1 MPVFRSRRSPKR
13 LLATILF
20 TDIVG
25 STDLAASLGD
35 ESWQR
40 LVAAHHAAVRR
51 ELRRFRGRELDTAG
65 DGFFVAFGQPAQAV
79 RAADAIVAAVSE
91 LGVSIRAG
99 LHTGETEAADG
110 KVGGIAVHIAS
121 RVMSAAEPGEVLV
134 SGTLRDL
141 VAGSGLEFRDRGV
154 QTLKGVPG
162 DWHLWA
168 LVREATDVDQDA
180 MPGSVGVPVA
190 GAGLP
195 LPLPDKPSIAVLPF
209 TNRSGDP
216 EQDYFADGIVE
227 DVITGLSRIKWIFV
241 IARNSSFAYRGDAV
255 DVKQVGRELGVRYVL
270 EGSVRK
276 SENRVRI
283 TAQLIDAETGTHV
296 WADRYDRAL
305 DDIFAV
311 QDELTISVVGA
322 IEPTLRSA
330 EIERARRKRP
340 DSLDVYDLY
349 LRALPFTFTAM
360 PEDADKGLTLLARA
374 VELEPE
380 YAAAHAMIAW
390 CHEQRYLRGGLHE
403 EARRAALHHA
413 RTAIAVGGDDA
424 AALATAGFVIAVVE
438 DDYETATAA
447 FDRSFALSSS
457 SALALGFSSI
467 VRAWKGDDAMAVDQ
481 AERAIRLSPFDPL
494 LYVPYVGLAYAHF
507 GSGRFAEAATAASR
521 ASQSNP
527 RFSMPYVLHA
537 AALANLGRREE
548 AQVVADRLR
557 QVEPALT
564 ASAAIRSARFA
575 NPDKNT
581 ELRDALL
588 LAGLPES

>member
-1 MPVFRSRRSPKR
+1 VPIFRARRSPER

-25 STDLAASLGD
+25 STDVAARLGD

-40 LVAAHHAAVRR
+40 LVAAHHAAIRR

-65 DGFFVAFGQPAQAV
+65 DGFFVAFDQPAQAV

-99 LHTGETEAADG
+99 LHTGETAAADG
-110 KVGGIAVHIAS
+110 KLGGIAVHIAS
-121 RVMSAAEPGEVLV
+121 RVMSAAGPGEVLV

-154 QTLKGVPG
+154 QTLRGVPG
-162 DWHLWA
+162 EWRLWA
-168 LVREATDVDQDA
+168 LVRHVTDVGQEA
-180 MPGSVGVPVA
+180 LAGSASVPVA
-190 GAGLP
+190 GSGLT

-209 TNRSGDP
+209 TNLSGDP
-216 EQDYFADGIVE
+216 EQDYFADGMVE
-227 DVITGLSRIKWIFV
+227 DIITGLARIKWIFV
-241 IARNSSFAYRGDAV
+241 IARNSSFAYRGKEI

-276 SENRVRI
+276 SGNRVRI
-283 TAQLIDAETGTHV
+283 TAQLIDAETGTHI
-296 WADRYDRAL
+296 WADQYDRAL

-311 QDELTISVVGA
+311 QDELTISVVGV
-322 IEPTLRSA
+322 IEPTLRKA

-340 DSLDVYDLY
+340 DSLDAYDLY
-349 LRALPFTFTAM
+349 LRALPFAFTAM
-360 PEDADKGLTLLARA
+360 PEDADKGLTLLVKAI
-374 VELEPE
+374 ELEPD

-403 EARRAALHHA
+403 EAKQAALHHA
-413 RTAIAVGGDDA
+413 RTAIAVGGDDP
-424 AALATAGFVIAVVE
+424 AALATAAFVIAVVE
-438 DDYETATAA
+438 YDYETATAA

-467 VRAWKGDDAMAVDQ
+467 VRAWKGDDAMAVGQ

-507 GSGRFAEAATAASR
+507 AAGRFEEAATAASR
-521 ASQSNP
+521 ASQSN
-527 RFSMPYVLHA
+527 RKFSMPYVLHA

-548 AQVVADRLR
+548 ARVVADRLR

-564 ASAAIRSARFA
+564 VSTAIRSARFA

-581 ELRDALL
+581 ELGDALL
-588 LAGLPES
+588 LAGLPD